1 MAHLD
6 WIVEKEGDMTE
17 LNQRENEAIYEFVK
31 ENHADL
37 KRMDFNNADI
47 GDFCEFFVWAYA
59 AISEKMIPY

>member
-1 MAHLD
+1 
-6 WIVEKEGDMTE
+6 MTE
-17 LNQRENEAIYEFVK
+17 LNQRENEAIYEFVR

-37 KRMDFNNADI
+37 KRMDFNNADV